1 MNLVDYNKIL
11 ILQPENPDGDSVA
24 SALAL
29 EEILGDAG
37 KQVTIYAYTNIPDYL
52 KYIQGL
58 DRITN
63 VFPDS
68 NQFDLVIIVD
78 TASELLLEKTL
89 GNNLSLI
96 NKKPIYVLD
105 HHAENTT
112 GLDVLPGAIFFA
124 GKRESYAA
132 TGEIVYEIASELDL
146 KINKDAAEHI
156 CESVLA
162 DTLGLTSQ
170 AATAESI
177 KIIYEMVKLG
187 ARLWQID
194 ARRRQL
200 GQKSPAVIKFKGELL
215 SRIEYLFEGA
225 LAMVEISWQE
235 IVEISPHY
243 NPNVLFL
250 EEARNISGVKL
261 AISFKSY
268 PDGKITAKIRSNN
281 PDEISASDIAAV
293 YGGGGHKYAAGFK
306 VYDWNLSE
314 LKKDVVENFAKL
326 NKATALC

>member
-1 MNLVDYNKIL
+1 MNFNDYSKIL

-29 EEILGDAG
+29 EEILGEAG
-37 KQVTIYAYTNIPDYL
+37 KQVIIYAYTNIPDYL
-52 KYIQGL
+52 KYIQGI

-63 VFPDS
+63 IFPAS

-89 GNNLSLI
+89 GDNLSLI

-105 HHAENTT
+105 HHTTNAT
-112 GLDVLPGAIFFA
+112 GLDILPGAIFFV
-124 GKRESYAA
+124 GNREDYAA
-132 TGEIVYEIASELDL
+132 TGEIVYELAGELNL
-146 KINKDAAEHI
+146 NINEDAATHI
-156 CESVLA
+156 CESILA
-162 DTLGLTSQ
+162 DTLGLTSE
-170 AATAESI
+170 AASAESI
-177 KIIYEMVKLG
+177 RIIYEMVKLG
-187 ARLWQID
+187 ASLSQID
-194 ARRRQL
+194 ARRREL
-200 GQKSPAVIKFKGELL
+200 SKKSPEVIKFKGELL

-225 LAMVEISWQE
+225 LAIVEISWQE

-250 EEARNISGVKL
+250 EEARNITGVKM

-268 PDGKITAKIRSNN
+268 PDGKITAKIRSNS
-281 PDEISASDIAAV
+281 PDEISASDIAAI

-306 VYDWNLSE
+306 VYDWQLAN
-314 LKKDVVENFAKL
+314 LKKDLVENFARL
-326 NKATALC
+326 TNSTMLC

>member
-37 KQVTIYAYTNIPDYL
+37 KQVIIYAYTNLPDYL

-63 VFPDS
+63 VFPGS

-132 TGEIVYEIASELDL
+132 TGEIVYEIAEELGL

-170 AATAESI
+170 AATAESV
-177 KIIYEMVKLG
+177 KIIYEMVKIG
-187 ARLWQID
+187 AELW
-194 ARRRQL
+194 
-200 GQKSPAVIKFKGELL
+200 
-215 SRIEYLFEGA
+215 
-225 LAMVEISWQE
+225 
-235 IVEISPHY
+235 HY

-314 LKKDVVENFAKL
+314 LKKDVVENFTKL